1 MRRLAVAVP
10 VALLLS
16 VMPALAMAQAAA
28 PAGQAPGLP
37 KPAPTAPA
45 QPGQKPAPTA
55 PAQPAPK
62 PVQPP
67 IAAQPPSPPKP
78 FPQGAKMAFVN
89 LQAVFQLSADGKAA
103 AAKVQSLTTQKQTQI
118 AERQKVLQANQQKL
132 QTGGTL
138 MNEQA
143 RGQLEK
149 DVEKQTRELERFQQ
163 DAQAELQD
171 LQVELNDGFQKKLFP
186 VLQKMAEEKGLQM
199 LFSAADAGLIW
210 ADEGLNLTE
219 EAVKRLDGGVK

>member
-1 MRRLAVAVP
+1 MTRLAVAVP
-10 VALLLS
+10 VALLLG
-16 VMPALAMAQAAA
+16 VMPAFASTQAAP
-28 PAGQAPGLP
+28 PAGQAPGQP
-37 KPAPTAPA
+37 KPAPPAGQAPA
-45 QPGQKPAPTA
+45 QPKPTPTV
-55 PAQPAPK
+55 PPVQPAPRPA
-62 PVQPP
+62 PV
-67 IAAQPPSPPKP
+67 AQPPSPPKP

-103 AAKVQSLTTQKQTQI
+103 AAKVQSLTSQKQAQI

-138 MNEQA
+138 MNEQS

-149 DVEKQTRELERFQQ
+149 DIERQQRELERFQQ

-171 LQVELNDGFQKKLFP
+171 LQTELNDGFQKKLFP

>member
-10 VALLLS
+10 AALLLS
-16 VMPALAMAQAAA
+16 ALTAFAQAPAA
-28 PAGQAPGLP
+28 PPAGQAPAQP
-37 KPAPTAPA
+37 KPI
-45 QPGQKPAPTA
+45 A

-62 PVQPP
+62 PAPATTQPQP
-67 IAAQPPSPPKP
+67 PPSPPKP
-78 FPQGAKMAFVN
+78 FPQGAKVAFVN

-103 AAKVQSLTTQKQTQI
+103 AAKVQSLTTQKQAQI
-118 AERQKVLQANQQKL
+118 AERQKILQANQQKL

-149 DVEKQTRELERFQQ
+149 EIEKQTRELERFQQ
-163 DAQAELQD
+163 DAQAELND
-171 LQVELNDGFQKKLFP
+171 IQVELNDSFQKKLFP
-186 VLQKMAEEKGLQM
+186 VLQKMSEEKGLQM

>member
-1 MRRLAVAVP
+1 MTRVAVAVP
-10 VALLLS
+10 VALLLG
-16 VMPALAMAQAAA
+16 VMPAFASTQAAP
-28 PAGQAPGLP
+28 PAGQAPGQP
-37 KPAPTAPA
+37 KPAPPA
-45 QPGQKPAPTA
+45 GQQPKPTPTA
-55 PAQPAPK
+55 PPVQPAPRPA
-62 PVQPP
+62 PV
-67 IAAQPPSPPKP
+67 AQPPSPPKP

-103 AAKVQSLTTQKQTQI
+103 AAKVQSLTSQKQAQI

-149 DVEKQTRELERFQQ
+149 DIERQQRELERFQQ

-171 LQVELNDGFQKKLFP
+171 LQTELNDGFQKKLFP

>member
-1 MRRLAVAVP
+1 MP

-16 VMPALAMAQAAA
+16 AMTAFAQAPGAP
-28 PAGQAPGLP
+28 PAGQAPGQP
-37 KPAPTAPA
+37 K
-45 QPGQKPAPTA
+45 PTA

-62 PVQPP
+62 PAPAPAPVT
-67 IAAQPPSPPKP
+67 PPSPPKP
-78 FPQGAKMAFVN
+78 FPQGAKVAFVN

-103 AAKVQSLTTQKQTQI
+103 GAKVQSLTTQKQAQI
-118 AERQKVLQANQQKL
+118 AERQKILQANQQKL
-132 QTGGTL
+132 QTGGSL

-149 DVEKQTRELERFQQ
+149 EIEKQTRELERFQQ
-163 DAQAELQD
+163 DAQAELND
-171 LQVELNDGFQKKLFP
+171 LQTELNDGFQKKLFP
-186 VLQKMAEEKGLQM
+186 VLQRMAEEKGLHM

-219 EAVKRLDGGVK
+219 EAVKRLDGGK

>member
-10 VALLLS
+10 VALLLG
-16 VMPALAMAQAAA
+16 VMPAFASTQAAP
-28 PAGQAPGLP
+28 PAGQAPGQP
-37 KPAPTAPA
+37 KPAPPAGQAPA
-45 QPGQKPAPTA
+45 QPKPTPTV
-55 PAQPAPK
+55 PPVQPAPRPA
-62 PVQPP
+62 PV
-67 IAAQPPSPPKP
+67 AQPPSPPKP

-103 AAKVQSLTTQKQTQI
+103 AARVQSLTSQKQAQI

-138 MNEQA
+138 MNEQS

-149 DVEKQTRELERFQQ
+149 DIERQQRELERFQQ

-171 LQVELNDGFQKKLFP
+171 LQTELNDGFQKKLFP

>member
-1 MRRLAVAVP
+1 MTRLAVAVP
-10 VALLLS
+10 VALLLG
-16 VMPALAMAQAAA
+16 VVPAFASTQAAP
-28 PAGQAPGLP
+28 PAGQAPAQA
-37 KPAPTAPA
+37 KPAPPAGQAPA
-45 QPGQKPAPTA
+45 QPKPTPTA
-55 PAQPAPK
+55 PPLQPAPR
-62 PVQPP
+62 PAP
-67 IAAQPPSPPKP
+67 AAQPPSPPKP

-103 AAKVQSLTTQKQTQI
+103 AAKVQSLTSQKQAQI

-138 MNEQA
+138 MNEQS

-149 DVEKQTRELERFQQ
+149 DIERQQRELERFQQ

-171 LQVELNDGFQKKLFP
+171 LQTELNDAFQKKLFP

-219 EAVKRLDGGVK
+219 EAVKRLDTGAK

>member
-10 VALLLS
+10 AALLLS
-16 VMPALAMAQAAA
+16 GLSVFAQAPAA
-28 PAGQAPGLP
+28 PPAGQQP
-37 KPAPTAPA
+37 K
-45 QPGQKPAPTA
+45 PTA

-62 PVQPP
+62 PAAPAPTPTPP
-67 IAAQPPSPPKP
+67 PAPPKP
-78 FPQGAKMAFVN
+78 FPQGAKVAFVN

-103 AAKVQSLTTQKQTQI
+103 AAKVQSLTSQKQAQI
-118 AERQKVLQANQQKL
+118 AERQKLLQANQQKL

-138 MNEQA
+138 MNEQSRA
-143 RGQLEK
+143 QLEK
-149 DVEKQTRELERFQQ
+149 EIEKLTRELERFQQ
-163 DAQAELQD
+163 DAQAELND
-171 LQVELNDGFQKKLFP
+171 LQQELNDGFQKKLFP
-186 VLQKMAEEKGLQM
+186 VLQKMAEEKGLHM

>member
-16 VMPALAMAQAAA
+16 VMPALAMAQAAP
-28 PAGQAPGLP
+28 PAGQAPGQP
-37 KPAPTAPA
+37 KPTPTAPA

-78 FPQGAKMAFVN
+78 FPQGAKVAFVN

-103 AAKVQSLTTQKQTQI
+103 ATKVQSLTTQKQAQI

>member
-10 VALLLS
+10 AALLVSAMS
-16 VMPALAMAQAAA
+16 VFAQAPTAP
-28 PAGQAPGLP
+28 PAGQAP
-37 KPAPTAPA
+37 A
-45 QPGQKPAPTA
+45 QPKPTA
-55 PAQPAPK
+55 PAQPATK
-62 PVQPP
+62 PAPAPTPAPP
-67 IAAQPPSPPKP
+67 PAPPKP
-78 FPQGAKMAFVN
+78 FPQGAKVAFVN

-103 AAKVQSLTTQKQTQI
+103 ATKVQSLTTQKQAQI
-118 AERQKVLQANQQKL
+118 AERQKLLQANQQKL

-143 RGQLEK
+143 RAQLEK
-149 DVEKQTRELERFQQ
+149 EVEKLTRELERFQQ
-163 DAQAELQD
+163 DAQAELND

-186 VLQKMAEEKGLQM
+186 VLQKMAEEKGLHM

>member
-10 VALLLS
+10 VALILC
-16 VMPALAMAQAAA
+16 VMPALAMAQSAP
-28 PAGQAPGLP
+28 PAGQAPGQL
-37 KPAPTAPA
+37 
-45 QPGQKPAPTA
+45 KPAPTA

-78 FPQGAKMAFVN
+78 FPQGAKVAFVN

-103 AAKVQSLTTQKQTQI
+103 AAKVQSLTTQKQAQI

>member
-1 MRRLAVAVP
+1 MRRLAVAAP

-16 VMPALAMAQAAA
+16 AMPAFAMAQAAP
-28 PAGQAPGLP
+28 PAGQAPGQP
-37 KPAPTAPA
+37 KPAP
-45 QPGQKPAPTA
+45 KPTPIA

-78 FPQGAKMAFVN
+78 FPQGAKVAFVN

-103 AAKVQSLTTQKQTQI
+103 AAKVQSLTAQKQAQI

>member
-16 VMPALAMAQAAA
+16 VVPAFAVAQAAP
-28 PAGQAPGLP
+28 PAGQAPGQP
-37 KPAPTAPA
+37 KPV
-45 QPGQKPAPTA
+45 PTA

-103 AAKVQSLTTQKQTQI
+103 AAKVQSLTQQKQTQI

-219 EAVKRLDGGVK
+219 EAVKRLDTGVK

>member
-1 MRRLAVAVP
+1 MTRLAVAVP
-10 VALLLS
+10 VALLLG
-16 VMPALAMAQAAA
+16 VMPAFASTQAVP
-28 PAGQAPGLP
+28 PAGQAPGQP
-37 KPAPTAPA
+37 KPAPPAGQAPA
-45 QPGQKPAPTA
+45 QPKPTPTV
-55 PAQPAPK
+55 PPVQPAPRPA
-62 PVQPP
+62 PV
-67 IAAQPPSPPKP
+67 AQPPSPPKP

-103 AAKVQSLTTQKQTQI
+103 AAKVQSLTSQKQAQI

-138 MNEQA
+138 MNEQS

-149 DVEKQTRELERFQQ
+149 DIERQQRELERFQQ

-171 LQVELNDGFQKKLFP
+171 LQTELNDAFQKKLFP

-219 EAVKRLDGGVK
+219 EAVKRLDTGAK

>member
-1 MRRLAVAVP
+1 MTRLAVAVP
-10 VALLLS
+10 VALLLG
-16 VMPALAMAQAAA
+16 VMPAFASTQAA
-28 PAGQAPGLP
+28 PAGQAQAQP
-37 KPAPTAPA
+37 KPTPTAPG
-45 QPGQKPAPTA
+45 QPKPTPTA

-62 PVQPP
+62 PVPAP
-67 IAAQPPSPPKP
+67 AQPPSPPKP

-89 LQAVFQLSADGKAA
+89 LQAVFQLSADGKVA
-103 AAKVQSLTTQKQTQI
+103 AAKVQSLTSQKQAQI

-138 MNEQA
+138 MNEQS

-149 DVEKQTRELERFQQ
+149 DIERQQRELERFQQ

-171 LQVELNDGFQKKLFP
+171 LQTELNDAFQKKLFP

-219 EAVKRLDGGVK
+219 EAVKRLDTGAK

>member
-16 VMPALAMAQAAA
+16 VMPALAMAQAAP
-28 PAGQAPGLP
+28 PAGQAPGQPKPAPGQP
-37 KPAPTAPA
+37 KPAPT
-45 QPGQKPAPTA
+45 T

-103 AAKVQSLTTQKQTQI
+103 AAKVQSLTTQKQAQI

-219 EAVKRLDGGVK
+219 EAVKRLDTGAK

>member
-1 MRRLAVAVP
+1 MTRVAVAVP
-10 VALLLS
+10 VALLLG
-16 VMPALAMAQAAA
+16 VMPAFASTQAAP
-28 PAGQAPGLP
+28 PAGQAPGQP
-37 KPAPTAPA
+37 KPAPPA
-45 QPGQKPAPTA
+45 GQQPKPTPTA
-55 PAQPAPK
+55 PPVQPAPR
-62 PVQPP
+62 PAP
-67 IAAQPPSPPKP
+67 AAQPPSPPKP

-103 AAKVQSLTTQKQTQI
+103 AAKVQSLTTQKQAQI
-118 AERQKVLQANQQKL
+118 AERQKTLQANQQKL

-138 MNEQA
+138 MNEQS

-149 DVEKQTRELERFQQ
+149 DIERQQRELERFQQ

-171 LQVELNDGFQKKLFP
+171 LQTELNDGFQKKLFP

-219 EAVKRLDGGVK
+219 EAVKRLDGGAK

>member
-16 VMPALAMAQAAA
+16 VVPAFAVAQAAP
-28 PAGQAPGLP
+28 PAGQAPG
-37 KPAPTAPA
+37 
-45 QPGQKPAPTA
+45 QPKPAPTA

-78 FPQGAKMAFVN
+78 FPQGAKVAFVN

-103 AAKVQSLTTQKQTQI
+103 AAKVQSLTQQKQTQI

-219 EAVKRLDGGVK
+219 EAVKRLDTGAK

>member
-10 VALLLS
+10 VALLMG
-16 VMPALAMAQAAA
+16 VMPAFALTQAAP
-28 PAGQAPGLP
+28 PAGQAPAQP
-37 KPAPTAPA
+37 KPTPVAP
-45 QPGQKPAPTA
+45 PT
-55 PAQPAPK
+55 QPAPK
-62 PVQPP
+62 PTTAPAP
-67 IAAQPPSPPKP
+67 PPSPPKP

-103 AAKVQSLTTQKQTQI
+103 AAKVQSMTTQKQAQI
-118 AERQKVLQANQQKL
+118 AERQKLLQANQQKL

-138 MNEQA
+138 MNEQSRA
-143 RGQLEK
+143 QLEK
-149 DVEKQTRELERFQQ
+149 DVEKLQRELERFQQ

-171 LQVELNDGFQKKLFP
+171 LQAELNDGFQKKLFP
-186 VLQKMAEEKGLQM
+186 VLQKMAEDKGLQM

-219 EAVKRLDGGVK
+219 EAVKRLDGGAK

>member
-1 MRRLAVAVP
+1 MRRVAVAVP

-16 VMPALAMAQAAA
+16 VMPAFAMAQAAP
-28 PAGQAPGLP
+28 PAGQAPGQP
-37 KPAPTAPA
+37 KPT
-45 QPGQKPAPTA
+45 PTA

-78 FPQGAKMAFVN
+78 FPQGAKVAFVN

-103 AAKVQSLTTQKQTQI
+103 AARVQSLTTQKQAQI

-138 MNEQA
+138 MNEQS

-186 VLQKMAEEKGLQM
+186 VLQKMAEEKGLHM

-219 EAVKRLDGGVK
+219 EAVKRLDGGAK

>member
-1 MRRLAVAVP
+1 MRRLAVAAP

-16 VMPALAMAQAAA
+16 AMPAFAMAQAAP
-28 PAGQAPGLP
+28 PAGQAPGQPRPAPTAPGQP
-37 KPAPTAPA
+37 KPAPTAPV
-45 QPGQKPAPTA
+45 
-55 PAQPAPK
+55 QPAPK

-103 AAKVQSLTTQKQTQI
+103 AAKVQSLTTQKQAQI

>member
-1 MRRLAVAVP
+1 MPL
-10 VALLLS
+10 ALLVS
-16 VMPALAMAQAAA
+16 AMTAFAQAPAA
-28 PAGQAPGLP
+28 PLAGQAPAQP
-37 KPAPTAPA
+37 KPI
-45 QPGQKPAPTA
+45 A

-62 PVQPP
+62 PVTPAP
-67 IAAQPPSPPKP
+67 TPPPSPPKP
-78 FPQGAKMAFVN
+78 FPQGAKVAFVN

-103 AAKVQSLTTQKQTQI
+103 AAKVQSLTTQKQAQI
-118 AERQKVLQANQQKL
+118 AERQKLLQANQQKL

-149 DVEKQTRELERFQQ
+149 EIEKQTRELERFQQ

-171 LQVELNDGFQKKLFP
+171 LQVELNDGFQKRLFP
-186 VLQKMAEEKGLQM
+186 VLQKMAEEKALHM

-219 EAVKRLDGGVK
+219 EAVKRLDGGK

>member
-10 VALLLS
+10 AALLLS
-16 VMPALAMAQAAA
+16 ALTAFAQAPAA
-28 PAGQAPGLP
+28 PPAGQAP
-37 KPAPTAPA
+37 A
-45 QPGQKPAPTA
+45 QPKPTA

-62 PVQPP
+62 PAPAPATTPQP
-67 IAAQPPSPPKP
+67 PPSPPKP
-78 FPQGAKMAFVN
+78 FPQGAKVAFVN
-89 LQAVFQLSADGKAA
+89 LQAVFQLSGDGKAA
-103 AAKVQSLTTQKQTQI
+103 AAKVQSLTTQKQAQI
-118 AERQKVLQANQQKL
+118 AERQKILQANQQKL

-149 DVEKQTRELERFQQ
+149 EIEKQTRELERFQQ
-163 DAQAELQD
+163 DAQAELND
-171 LQVELNDGFQKKLFP
+171 IQVELNDGFQKKLFP
-186 VLQKMAEEKGLQM
+186 VLQKMAEEKGLHM

-219 EAVKRLDGGVK
+219 EAVKRLDTGAGSSGAK

>member
-10 VALLLS
+10 AALLLS
-16 VMPALAMAQAAA
+16 ALPVFAQAPAA
-28 PAGQAPGLP
+28 PPAGQQP
-37 KPAPTAPA
+37 K
-45 QPGQKPAPTA
+45 PTA

-62 PVQPP
+62 PTPAPTPATTPP
-67 IAAQPPSPPKP
+67 PAPPKP
-78 FPQGAKMAFVN
+78 FPQGAKVAFVN

-103 AAKVQSLTTQKQTQI
+103 ATKVQSLTSQKQTQI
-118 AERQKVLQANQQKL
+118 AERQKLLQANQQKL

-143 RGQLEK
+143 RAQLEK
-149 DVEKQTRELERFQQ
+149 EIEKLTRELERFQQ
-163 DAQAELQD
+163 DAQAELND
-171 LQVELNDGFQKKLFP
+171 LQQELNDSFQKKLFP
-186 VLQKMAEEKGLQM
+186 VLQKMAEEKGLHM

-219 EAVKRLDGGVK
+219 EAVKRLDGGK

>member
-10 VALLLS
+10 VALLVG
-16 VMPALAMAQAAA
+16 VMPAFALTQATP
-28 PAGQAPGLP
+28 PAGQAPAQP
-37 KPAPTAPA
+37 KPT
-45 QPGQKPAPTA
+45 PTA

-62 PVQPP
+62 PAPTPAPP
-67 IAAQPPSPPKP
+67 PAPPKP
-78 FPQGAKMAFVN
+78 FPQGAKVAFVN

-103 AAKVQSLTTQKQTQI
+103 AAKVQSLTTQKQAQI
-118 AERQKVLQANQQKL
+118 AERQKLLQANQQKL

-143 RGQLEK
+143 RAQLEK
-149 DVEKQTRELERFQQ
+149 EVEKLTRELERFQQ
-163 DAQAELQD
+163 DAQAELND

-186 VLQKMAEEKGLQM
+186 VLQKMAEEKGLHM

-219 EAVKRLDGGVK
+219 EAVKQLDGGVK

>member
-16 VMPALAMAQAAA
+16 VMPALAMAQAPP
-28 PAGQAPGLP
+28 PAGQAPG
-37 KPAPTAPA
+37 
-45 QPGQKPAPTA
+45 QPKPAPTA

-103 AAKVQSLTTQKQTQI
+103 AAKVQSLTTQKQAQI

>member
-1 MRRLAVAVP
+1 MPLALLVGAMTAFAQAPAVP
-10 VALLLS
+10 
-16 VMPALAMAQAAA
+16 
-28 PAGQAPGLP
+28 PAGQAP
-37 KPAPTAPA
+37 A
-45 QPGQKPAPTA
+45 QPKPTA

-62 PVQPP
+62 P
-67 IAAQPPSPPKP
+67 AAPAPSPAPPPSPPKP
-78 FPQGAKMAFVN
+78 FQQGAKVAFVN

-103 AAKVQSLTTQKQTQI
+103 AAKVQSLTTQKQAQI
-118 AERQKVLQANQQKL
+118 AERQKLLQANQQKL
-132 QTGGTL
+132 QTGGSL

-149 DVEKQTRELERFQQ
+149 DIEKQTRELERFQQ
-163 DAQAELQD
+163 DAQAELND

-186 VLQKMAEEKGLQM
+186 VLQKMAEEKALHM

-219 EAVKRLDGGVK
+219 EAVKRLDSGVK